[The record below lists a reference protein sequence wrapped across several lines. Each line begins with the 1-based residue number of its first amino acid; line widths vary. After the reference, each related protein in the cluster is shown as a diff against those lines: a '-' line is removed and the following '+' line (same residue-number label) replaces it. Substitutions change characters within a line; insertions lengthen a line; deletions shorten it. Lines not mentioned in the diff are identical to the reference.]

1 MNRLSISCSN
11 FQLAKKKDF
20 ANTCQ
25 KREERQAEQFL
36 AKVSSIAYTFT
47 YFLKV
52 SNKRTGPNKGTS
64 GRFTRNN
71 KHTGPNNHTGWKI

>member
-36 AKVSSIAYTFT
+36 AKVSSIAHTFT
-47 YFLKV
+47 YF
-52 SNKRTGPNKGTS
+52 KRGD
-64 GRFTRNN
+64 F
-71 KHTGPNNHTGWKI
+71 